1 MRYKKNRKINLM
13 KTEVILILIL
23 TFINL
28 SFCEEEG
35 CLKTEGV
42 SKKSDCTS
50 RSLTT
55 KEKSNGQDSCCLATY
70 KDPSNTE
77 HKDCIAFL
85 KKNVTKDFIKYI
97 EDSSNFTD
105 LSIKCNSKW
114 LNFSM
119 LFIGLFALLF

>member
-1 MRYKKNRKINLM
+1 MLYKKNRKINLM

-28 SFCEEEG
+28 SFCEEG
-35 CLKTEGV
+35 CEKEGV

-55 KEKSNGQDSCCLATY
+55 KEKSDGEDSCCLATY
-70 KDPSNTE
+70 KDSSNTE
-77 HKDCIAFL
+77 HKDCVACL
-85 KKNVTKDFIKYI
+85 KKNVTKDYIKYI
-97 EDSSNFTD
+97 EDSSNIKD

-114 LNFSM
+114 LNFSL